1 MASGRI
7 RKAGKW
13 VLGVLLVLLLGFFY
27 GFVPWFLTSIATSG
41 RFHYPDANDGK
52 TPQSFGV
59 AFSAVEFRSSD
70 GILLKGWYIPA
81 TPPAGEK
88 PKGTIIYCHG
98 LNRTRVE
105 MLPDAVFAHSV
116 GYNGLLLDLRHQGQ
130 SEGAISTVGYQER
143 LDAEAAV
150 RFALDQEKAERPM
163 ILWGVS
169 MGAAAALLAAAES
182 PDVSAV
188 ISDSTFLSFTDTVQH
203 HYYLFRNFARR
214 RLWWFPPLPGFP
226 VIDEV
231 IYLVARK
238 GHFRPEDFDIEK
250 AVMRINPRPILFVG
264 VQGDQRM
271 PPSIAQK
278 LYEEATSP
286 QKGIVILPGNRH
298 GEGFTQATEQYEKAV
313 TGFLAGL
320 KEN

>member
-1 MASGRI
+1 MATGRI
-7 RKAGKW
+7 RRAVKW
-13 VLGVLLVLLLGFFY
+13 VVGVLLVLLLGFFY
-27 GFVPWFLTSIATSG
+27 GFIPWFLTSIATSR

-52 TPQSFGV
+52 TPLSFGV

-81 TPPAGEK
+81 TPSAGEK
-88 PKGTIIYCHG
+88 PRGTIIYCHG

-105 MLPDAVFAHSV
+105 MLPDAVFAHSL

-150 RFALDQEKAERPM
+150 RYALDEQKAERPM

-182 PDVSAV
+182 PEVSAV
-188 ISDSTFLSFTDTVQH
+188 ISDSTFLSFSDTVQH
-203 HYYLFRNFARR
+203 HYYLFRSLARR

-226 VIDEV
+226 IIDEV
-231 IYLVARK
+231 VYLTAWR
-238 GHFRPEDFDIEK
+238 GHFRVADFDIEK

-271 PPSIAQK
+271 PPSIAQQ
-278 LYEEATSP
+278 LFEESTSP